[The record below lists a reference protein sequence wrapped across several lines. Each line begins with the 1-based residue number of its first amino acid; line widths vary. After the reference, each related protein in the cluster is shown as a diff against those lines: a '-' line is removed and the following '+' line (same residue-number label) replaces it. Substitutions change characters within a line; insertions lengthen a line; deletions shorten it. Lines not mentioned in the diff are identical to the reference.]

1 MNENRTVRDRSGVV
15 GKVRDTV
22 NESGAVVI
30 EIPDG
35 RSFVVPKEILQ
46 ASPEGD
52 WMAPFSFQARDEL
65 VAAGA
70 AEVPA
75 AFRPKRTAA
84 TDDLEPEEPIEPQ
97 WKLTS
102 EQISIARV
110 PVNRLLD
117 QPTENRQEG
126 DTLIIPVVEE
136 VLVLQK
142 RILLREE
149 LRITKI
155 RCAVKQPQPVPLER
169 FTSGNDNGATVL

>member
-1 MNENRTVRDRSGVV
+1 V
-15 GKVRDTV
+15 GAVRDTV

-46 ASPEGD
+46 ASPDGN
-52 WMAPFSFQARDEL
+52 WTAPFSFEAKDEL

-75 AFRPKRTAA
+75 AFRPKRSAA
-84 TDDLEPEEPIEPQ
+84 NDDPEPVEPVEPQ

-102 EQISIARV
+102 EQISIERV
-110 PVNRLLD
+110 PVNRLVEE
-117 QPTENRQEG
+117 PAENRQEG

-169 FTSGNDNGATVL
+169 FTSGSDNGASVL